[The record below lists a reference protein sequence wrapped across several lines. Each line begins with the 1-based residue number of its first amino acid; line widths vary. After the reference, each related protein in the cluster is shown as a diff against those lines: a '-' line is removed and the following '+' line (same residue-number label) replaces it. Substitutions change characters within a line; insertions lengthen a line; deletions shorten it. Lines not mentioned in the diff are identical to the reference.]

1 MSEKNKNNLY
11 FLKINIKNYEE
22 LLDLLLINSL
32 E

>member
-1 MSEKNKNNLY
+1 MSEKNKNILY

-22 LLDLLLINSL
+22 ILNLLLINSL

>member
-1 MSEKNKNNLY
+1 MSEKNKNSLY